1 MPSGF
6 ILSPSHNISELIA
19 ISQVNNT
26 ASTPVMTTEAPR
38 DKVKSLE
45 VLKSQPEKKN
55 QEAPNIKHVVQ
66 SHSHH
71 GGINTGQP
79 SLHSQNPSVNHHTS
93 ESH

>member
-1 MPSGF
+1 M
-6 ILSPSHNISELIA
+6 SELTT
-19 ISQVNNT
+19 ISQVNNA

-45 VLKSQPEKKN
+45 VLKSQPGKKN
-55 QEAPNIKHVVQ
+55 QEMPNFKHIVQ

-71 GGINTGQP
+71 GGINTAQP
-79 SLHSQNPSVNHHTS
+79 SLHSQNHSANHHTR